1 VDMDSAEDEEKVLDN
16 DYAFTVRIKIA
27 AIP

>member
-1 VDMDSAEDEEKVLDN
+1 VDMDSAEDEEKILDD
-16 DYAFTVRIKIA
+16 DYTFTAGIQIA